1 MENKSKMQGKINK
14 IKSIF
19 LNSNTWNINDFIWFY
34 NCFIDYISFVVKLV

>member
-19 LNSNTWNINDFIWFY
+19 LNSNTWNVNDLI
-34 NCFIDYISFVVKLV
+34 